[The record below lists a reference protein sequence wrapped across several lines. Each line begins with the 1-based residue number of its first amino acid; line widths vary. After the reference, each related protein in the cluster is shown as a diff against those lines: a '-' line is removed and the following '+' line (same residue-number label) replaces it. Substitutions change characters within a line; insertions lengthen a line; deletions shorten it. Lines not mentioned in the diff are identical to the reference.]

1 MLKTVFND
9 TILKRM
15 FKNASVLFS
24 GQSVAG
30 LMGLISLSLAAR
42 ALGTEKL
49 GVFAII
55 QSYILI
61 IDRLMNFQCWQ
72 AIIKFGADFLKQ
84 DKKEDFKSL
93 VKFCTILD
101 AATAA
106 IGTFTAIVIIYI
118 LGRWKGWE
126 QDTIYATIAFSFWI
140 LFNLRST
147 ATGLLRLFNKFK
159 LISATMV
166 TAAFLKLILAVFAY
180 IFSGNLLVFV
190 VIWVIA
196 GIAESAFLLF
206 AGWRQVYRETG
217 DNFLKAKLS
226 IVAKDKNIW
235 KFVLSTNL
243 NQSVRLASREF
254 DVLIT
259 GAILGA
265 AATGLYKIARQFAWV
280 LVHLIEPI
288 SQVIYPELARLAAKK
303 RFSDMKHAITRTAAI
318 TGGVSVLVWLG
329 SILFGKWILGIAAGA
344 EYRQAWGVMI
354 IFMFALVIWGFAFCL
369 PAGLLAIGRAGKI
382 LLVEI
387 ISFAVFLPALY
398 LLLTT
403 IGLVG
408 AAAAQVIYFAV
419 YSLLMLLFFIKY
431 ISVISQSK

>member
-1 MLKTVFND
+1 
-9 TILKRM
+9 
-15 FKNASVLFS
+15 
-24 GQSVAG
+24 
-30 LMGLISLSLAAR
+30 
-42 ALGTEKL
+42 
-49 GVFAII
+49 
-55 QSYILI
+55 
-61 IDRLMNFQCWQ
+61 
-72 AIIKFGADFLKQ
+72 
-84 DKKEDFKSL
+84 
-93 VKFCTILD
+93 
-101 AATAA
+101 
-106 IGTFTAIVIIYI
+106 
-118 LGRWKGWE
+118 
-126 QDTIYATIAFSFWI
+126 
-140 LFNLRST
+140 
-147 ATGLLRLFNKFK
+147 
-159 LISATMV
+159 
-166 TAAFLKLILAVFAY
+166 
-180 IFSGNLLVFV
+180 
-190 VIWVIA
+190 
-196 GIAESAFLLF
+196 
-206 AGWRQVYRETG
+206 
-217 DNFLKAKLS
+217 
-226 IVAKDKNIW
+226 
-235 KFVLSTNL
+235 
-243 NQSVRLASREF
+243 LASREF

-329 SILFGKWILGIAAGA
+329 SVLFGKWILGIAAGA